1 MTMVVFLIPK
11 VGEFEPREDMVNA
24 LLESIA
30 YQRWF
35 TGTDDY
41 KVFSMSLNDIS
52 ECSTRN
58 IPLEQMCPFVPAG
71 NAADFRIIPVGSLE
85 FVSACLAVQSGGT
98 MVPLNVPSELI
109 PMAGRKVIDVPTD
122 KLPEVVKQEF
132 LHGAFIKSQTRIKAM
147 ENGIYMDS
155 ESLPEDV
162 WQVSEIL
169 TDIAV
174 EYRVIGYGDK
184 ILHIA
189 NTYEN
194 IDVPAC
200 SIPFIRE
207 CLRSWHEKPPAYTL
221 DIAVS
226 SKGECMVIEAHN
238 FISCGLYGFDRPD
251 KFIPMITR
259 AYRWE
264 QNDKTNLLKDK
275 S

>member
-1 MTMVVFLIPK
+1 MTVVVFLIPK
-11 VGEFEPREDMVNA
+11 TGEFEPREDMVNA

-35 TGTDDY
+35 TGTDEY
-41 KVFSMSLNDIS
+41 RVFPMSLKDIY

-58 IPLEQMCPFVPAG
+58 ISLEQTCPFVSAG
-71 NAADFRIIPVGSLE
+71 NAADFHIIPVGSLE

-98 MVPLNVPSELI
+98 MVPLNVPPELI
-109 PMAGRKVIDVPTD
+109 PMAGRKIIDAPTD

-132 LHGAFIKSQTRIKAM
+132 PHGAFIKSQTRIKAM
-147 ENGIYMDS
+147 ENGIFV
-155 ESLPEDV
+155 ENERLPEDT

-169 TDIAV
+169 ADIAV
-174 EYRVIGYGDK
+174 EYRVIGYGEK

-194 IDVPAC
+194 INVPAC
-200 SIPFIRE
+200 SIPFIQE
-207 CLRSWHEKPPAYTL
+207 CLRLWHRKPPAYTL

-251 KFIPMITR
+251 KFISMITR

-264 QNDKTNLLKDK
+264 LSDKNK
-275 S
+275 SF